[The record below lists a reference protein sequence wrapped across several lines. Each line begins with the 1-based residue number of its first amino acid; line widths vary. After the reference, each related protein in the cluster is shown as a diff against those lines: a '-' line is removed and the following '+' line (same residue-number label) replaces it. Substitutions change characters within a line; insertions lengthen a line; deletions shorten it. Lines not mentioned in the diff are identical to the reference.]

1 MLIAPFNDV
10 EFSEAVKKSGFV
22 AGRSITENVFVALEI
37 IYYLKCK
44 TRGKK
49 GEATL
54 KIDISKSYDRVEWN
68 YFFRILERMGFNSVW
83 ITCVLLQ

>member
-10 EFSEAVKKSGFV
+10 EFSEAIKQPGFV
-22 AGRSITENVFVALEI
+22 VGRSITDNVFVALEI
-37 IYYLKCK
+37 IHYLKCR

-54 KIDISKSYDRVEWN
+54 KIDISKPYDRVDWN
-68 YFFRILERMGFNSVW
+68 YLFSILDRMGFNSVW
-83 ITCVLLQ
+83 ITCALLQ

>member
-10 EFSEAVKKSGFV
+10 EFSEAVKQSGFV
-22 AGRSITENVFVALEI
+22 AGRSITYNVFVALEI
-37 IYYLKCK
+37 IYYLKCR

-54 KIDISKSYDRVEWN
+54 KIDISKPYDRVDWI
-68 YFFRILERMGFNSVW
+68 YLFRILERMGFNSMW